1 MKPSTLPHIE
11 DVLHELQGAS
21 VPQLVARYHSLFGR
35 LPRSKH
41 RQWLFSRCAWQEQAI
56 RFGGLS
62 GAARKRIAEIQA
74 ELQLPGL
81 SPKPRAPRKPAS
93 GEPPVGTR
101 LEREWRGTLV
111 VAVRTAGGWEV
122 NGTPYRSL
130 SAGAKAVSGSHVSGP
145 AFFGLRAR
153 GRS

>member
-1 MKPSTLPHIE
+1 MNPSTHPPIK

-21 VPQLVARYHSLFGR
+21 VPQLVARYHGLFGKP
-35 LPRSKH
+35 PRSKH
-41 RQWLFSRCAWQEQAI
+41 RQWLFYRCAWQEQAI

-62 GAARKRIAEIQA
+62 GAAKKRIAEIQA

-81 SPKPRAPRKPAS
+81 SPKPRSPRKSTS

-111 VAVRTAGGWEV
+111 VAVRTTNGWEV
-122 NGTPYRSL
+122 NGMPYRSL

-145 AFFGLRAR
+145 AFFGLTGR
-153 GRS
+153 GRG

>member
-1 MKPSTLPHIE
+1 MNPSTHPPIE

-21 VPQLVARYHSLFGR
+21 VPQLVTRYRSLFGKP
-35 LPRSKH
+35 PRSKH
-41 RQWLFSRCAWQEQAI
+41 RQWLFYRCAWQEQAN

-62 GAARKRIAEIQA
+62 GAAKKRIAEIQA

-81 SPKPRAPRKPAS
+81 PPKPMSLRKSAS
-93 GEPPVGTR
+93 GEPPVDTH

-111 VAVRTAGGWEV
+111 VAVRTANGWEV
-122 NGTPYRSL
+122 NGKPYRSL

-145 AFFGLRAR
+145 AFFGLKAR
-153 GRS
+153 GRG